1 MKRILFSIIYTS
13 LFLGCSSQSTKE
25 NQDKINNPLK
35 DAEFI
40 ISDKFIIAD
49 DETFSAYLKETL
61 SELNIEDFSKNSVGL
76 SDESWQKVMM
86 EWKETTKL
94 YLRKNATDNGENIVI
109 KYSEVGPSE
118 FWLNKLTTDMKKQE
132 SAFSKTTGMNF
143 EMIDSGM
150 KKYKN
155 RYSYI
160 YFISKISFE
169 GMSRYGLQ
177 CIISVNN
184 KSYQVI
190 INTYEKLL
198 FEDVVT
204 NIK

>member
-25 NQDKINNPLK
+25 NKDKINNPLK

-40 ISDKFIIAD
+40 ISDKFVIAD

-160 YFISKISFE
+160 YFISKISYE